1 MNDILNN
8 PPKGSKAWSEKDE
21 SVQYPKGSKAWSE
34 SASTEDNK
42 DSKQKSTPEKSETDK
57 KRTPFDVVKN
67 DPEFQKVAENAY
79 KKVINPEQ
87 QEKKTLSYSELYELL
102 NPKPDEEKYKKEA
115 NRARANNAIAALGDG
130 ISALANIHF
139 TTKGAPNMYDGKNTL
154 TAQTQARYDKLL
166 KDYEE
171 NLEKYRQ
178 GRLKAEQLDKEWNHR
193 AEREKAAD
201 EQFAQN
207 QQRLKDESERQ
218 QNNWDKTFEENK
230 RQFDENLKRLKDQA
244 DKEFEERK
252 RVNNS
257 TINRNN
263 YYINGGKNGK
273 SKDPEY
279 MPFTS
284 SNKETN
290 VSIRKDVWE
299 SNWPYLF
306 GIIVNEGYNMDDFLT
321 KNLFK
326 NMDDKQKETFVK
338 EHWEDSDM
346 ARGYMKRMSEI
357 YPNDEFNKEY
367 NSPDKNSDNDNTAP
381 YLR

>member
-1 MNDILNN
+1 MATKDYILNDN
-8 PPKGSKAWSEKDE
+8 PPKGTKEWSENNDN
-21 SVQYPKGSKAWSE
+21 
-34 SASTEDNK
+34 EDN
-42 DSKQKSTPEKSETDK
+42 
-57 KRTPFDVVKN
+57 N
-67 DPEFQKVAENAY
+67 YQKVSEGTN
-79 KKVINPEQ
+79 NPEQ

-102 NPKPDEEKYKKEA
+102 NPEPDEEKHKKEA
-115 NRARANNAIAALGDG
+115 NRARANNAIAALGDA

-244 DKEFEERK
+244 DKEFDEKK
-252 RVNNS
+252 RVNDS

-306 GIIVNEGYNMDDFLT
+306 GIIVNEEYDMNNFLT
-321 KNLFK
+321 KNLFE

-338 EHWEDSDM
+338 QHWEDSDI
-346 ARGYMKRMSEI
+346 AKNYMKRMSEI

-367 NSPDKNSDNDNTAP
+367 NSSDKNSDNDNTAP
-381 YLR
+381 YLRK